1 MNMHS
6 KLPESTEAGVY
17 PLRPTTAAV
26 HNAEAPARR
35 GWLRPAIIAAVLAI
49 RVVRSLTARLE
60 ERFRRIRHSTAESL
74 AAQQIVIEDR
84 VL

>member
-1 MNMHS
+1 LFES
-6 KLPESTEAGVY
+6 VVAIVATVLP
-17 PLRPTTAAV
+17 
-26 HNAEAPARR
+26 
-35 GWLRPAIIAAVLAI
+35 I

-74 AAQQIVIEDR
+74 AAQQIVIEDH